1 MYKRIRKNK
10 EKFLA
15 FAVSCMVLGMPQAF
29 AAENTGGGISGAE
42 ENVTVSKD
50 SQEAASAKDYDL
62 GGTVISANRR
72 KIKNPYTTMSTSSR
86 ARILRSTIIRRYRT
100 P

>member
-29 AAENTGGGISGAE
+29 AAENTGG
-42 ENVTVSKD
+42 VS
-50 SQEAASAKDYDL
+50 L
-62 GGTVISANRR
+62 GLR
-72 KIKNPYTTMSTSSR
+72 KM
-86 ARILRSTIIRRYRT
+86 
-100 P
+100 